1 MPENRIVITGASSG
15 IGREAAKLLAA
26 RGDEL
31 ILVGR
36 NEFELRSLAKELG
49 DTRTRVV
56 AADLSEPTQVDKLI
70 ERSLAAFPEPKLTHL
85 INCAGM
91 AVTGRS
97 EEISTELFEKCW
109 RVNFTAAV
117 RLSQQAAKYFRKTGH
132 GTILNVGS
140 GVARRALPYLSPYC
154 TSKAALHSFNESL
167 RVELMGTDIKAI
179 LYSPGAVDTGF
190 HAATVHCGT
199 TRVTIP
205 SQKGIS
211 AQAAAKHLVAAL
223 DGNKHTV
230 ILGRNAN
237 LVYHLNYW
245 FPRLVDWI
253 FSRKFHAEPQA
264 AGRPLTST
272 P

>member
-1 MPENRIVITGASSG
+1 MPENRIIITGASSG
-15 IGREAAKLLAA
+15 IGREAAKCLAE

-36 NEFELRSLAKELG
+36 NEYELRSLARELG
-49 DTRTRVV
+49 EAHTRVV
-56 AADLSEPTQVDKLI
+56 AADLSEPTQVEGLI
-70 ERSLAAFPEPKLTHL
+70 ERCLAVFPDRKLTHL

-91 AVTGRS
+91 AVTGRA
-97 EEISTELFEKCW
+97 EEISHELFEKCW

-117 RLSQQAAKYFRKTGH
+117 RLSQQAVKHFRKTGR

-154 TSKAALHSFNESL
+154 TSKAALHSFNESF
-167 RVELMGTDIKAI
+167 RVELRGSDIKTI
-179 LYSPGAVDTGF
+179 LFSPGAVDTGF

-199 TRVTIP
+199 TRVQIP
-205 SQKGIS
+205 AQKGIS
-211 AQAAAKHLVAAL
+211 ASEAARRLVAAL
-223 DGNKHTV
+223 DGKRATIV
-230 ILGRNAN
+230 LGRNSN

-253 FSRKFHAEPQA
+253 FSKKFHAEPQA
-264 AGRPLTST
+264 MGRPLTSS